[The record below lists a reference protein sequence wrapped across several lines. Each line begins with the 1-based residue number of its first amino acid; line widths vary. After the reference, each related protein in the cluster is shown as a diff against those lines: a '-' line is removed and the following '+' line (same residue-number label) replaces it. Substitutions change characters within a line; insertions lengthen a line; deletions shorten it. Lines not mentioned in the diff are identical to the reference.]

1 MMVLMS
7 ALVLEA
13 PQPPHTQ
20 SQSWNDGKIVIDN
33 EYVILAYYDLLQEYS
48 FQSSAD
54 LESAG
59 LRNHADHIYMVM
71 QAIVEEGL

>member
-48 FQSSAD
+48 F
-54 LESAG
+54 
-59 LRNHADHIYMVM
+59 
-71 QAIVEEGL
+71 